1 MALVSGLQEEES
13 VSRSDPWDSDLRNPG
28 EGEDGSQWASLGR
41 REKSL
46 GKHHNSWNP
55 KAFAYTTVQ

>member
-46 GKHHNSWNP
+46 GKPHKS
-55 KAFAYTTVQ
+55 